1 MMGWLMLVGAVVIL
15 GALIIYVLYVVS
27 MFYPKEAPKDLED
40 PVIRVVREEV
50 PCYHCGC
57 KRLDYL
63 PFPNADEYRC
73 ANCGTLRVRLG
84 VL

>member
-1 MMGWLMLVGAVVIL
+1 MIGWLMLVGAVVIL
-15 GALIIYVLYVVS
+15 GALIIYILYVVS
-27 MFYPKEAPKDLED
+27 TAYPKEVPDDLED

-50 PCYHCGC
+50 PCPLCGC
-57 KRLDYL
+57 KRLDYVAL
-63 PFPNADEYRC
+63 PHADEYRC